1 MQVVDIS
8 DLSSM
13 FIQGCAFT
21 NADDLVVKEDLVY
34 LAAGPEGLRVFPAQ
48 CPATLAIGDAVG
60 PVSSSAL
67 LAQNHP
73 NPFARTTSIAFAMP
87 AEVGQGSIEVFDAL
101 GRQVRVLVR
110 GPISAGR
117 YAITWDGRDSRGARV
132 PSGVYFYRL
141 TAGTYQEEKKM
152 VVLSAP

>member
-1 MQVVDIS
+1 MAIS
-8 DLSSM
+8 SRSPSS
-13 FIQGCAFT
+13 CS
-21 NADDLVVKEDLVY
+21 N
-34 LAAGPEGLRVFPAQ
+34 PEPILRVRA
-48 CPATLAIGDAVG
+48 
-60 PVSSSAL
+60 SAL

-110 GPISAGR
+110 GPMSAGR
-117 YAITWDGRDSRGARV
+117 YAITWDGRDNRGARV

-141 TAGTYQEEKKM
+141 VAGDLTATRKM
-152 VVLSAP
+152 IVLK